1 MNTIRIVC
9 RQSKLSLL
17 QANIVKKQI
26 SLAVPGIHVQIEG
39 IISRGDRESDIALQ
53 TVEGKDFFTE
63 DITRRLKNGG
73 ADLAVHSLK
82 DLSSEHFF
90 SHTAFAIPDRNTVH
104 DVALFVADIEEKIK
118 AGKTIQIGTSSPRR
132 EKMALTFLKKA
143 LPQLSE
149 IIAVETK
156 VIRGNVDTR
165 LKKLDSGEY
174 DGIILASA
182 GLNRLLQDES
192 HAQSIAGILKD
203 KKKMIL
209 PLMECVPAPCQGAIV
224 VEADPDNAAMVEILH
239 LINDPV
245 LFRQCVME
253 KKTGLQYGSGC
264 FQQFGVTT
272 ISFRENEVCYASGFD
287 KNNNYFESWSHQ
299 PPVNVNDKQLF
310 SSTDFMA
317 GFFSYA
323 DVELPEK
330 IDEPVVFIANHK
342 AIREKKV
349 STLLEDKLYG

>member
-1 MNTIRIVC
+1 
-9 RQSKLSLL
+9 
-17 QANIVKKQI
+17 
-26 SLAVPGIHVQIEG
+26 
-39 IISRGDRESDIALQ
+39 
-53 TVEGKDFFTE
+53 
-63 DITRRLKNGG
+63 
-73 ADLAVHSLK
+73 
-82 DLSSEHFF
+82 
-90 SHTAFAIPDRNTVH
+90 
-104 DVALFVADIEEKIK
+104 
-118 AGKTIQIGTSSPRR
+118 
-132 EKMALTFLKKA
+132 
-143 LPQLSE
+143 
-149 IIAVETK
+149 
-156 VIRGNVDTR
+156 
-165 LKKLDSGEY
+165 
-174 DGIILASA
+174 
-182 GLNRLLQDES
+182 
-192 HAQSIAGILKD
+192 
-203 KKKMIL
+203 
-209 PLMECVPAPCQGAIV
+209 
-224 VEADPDNAAMVEILH
+224 LH
-239 LINDPV
+239 LINDAV

-349 STLLEDKLYG
+349 STLLEDKIIWVSGSRTWYELAKKGYWVSGGADALGLEWLQPLFKTALVNIEKNNVCILTHRDAIEEWVNDGWKAIPAYALLNSKNPVIEEGIRNADCIFWTSFQQYQQYKSLLKKDVVHMCPSGKTASLMFDAGLLPQVFANIKSFIAWRKENFPL